1 MAEERRLVIS
11 GVLGEVP
18 EACDFVAEAAESVGL
33 DERGVY
39 HCQMAIDEWCTNVI
53 QHGYG
58 GGDPDGRIEITLR
71 LQPYQLVMIVTDDS
85 PPFDPTALPE
95 PDPSQ
100 PLEDRQPGGLGWFFI
115 RKMIDIVRYEL
126 KNGKNTLMLVKKG
139 ATPEP
144 RDEPESPVPARTL
157 DSGVRIIS
165 PSGRID
171 SVSAHQLEAALQAQ
185 LDADFTR
192 LVVDLS
198 AVTYISSTGL
208 KALLMAKRRLDMLGG
223 SIALA
228 SLTPRVAEVFRM
240 SGFDRL
246 FPIADQLGDAV
257 MAVTRPT

>member
-1 MAEERRLVIS
+1 
-11 GVLGEVP
+11 
-18 EACDFVAEAAESVGL
+18 
-33 DERGVY
+33 
-39 HCQMAIDEWCTNVI
+39 MAIDEWCTNVI
-53 QHGYG
+53 QHGYR
-58 GGDPDGRIEITLR
+58 GGDPDGRIEIALR
-71 LQPYQLVMIVTDDS
+71 LQPYHLAMTVTDDS

-139 ATPEP
+139 IPPEP
-144 RDEPESPVPARTL
+144 HDEPESSVPARTL
-157 DSGVRIIS
+157 DGGVRVLA
-165 PSGRID
+165 PVGRID
-171 SVSAHQLEAALQAQ
+171 SITARQLEAALQAQ
-185 LDADFTR
+185 LDADFTK
-192 LVVDLS
+192 LVVDMG

-208 KALLMAKRRLDMLGG
+208 KALLTAKRRLDIVNG

-228 SLTPRVAEVFRM
+228 ALSSRVAEVFRM

-257 MAVTRPT
+257 IAVTRPT

>member
-53 QHGYG
+53 QHGYH
-58 GGDPDGRIEITLR
+58 GGDPDGRIEIALR
-71 LQPYQLVMIVTDDS
+71 LQPYHLAMTVTDDS

-139 ATPEP
+139 VPPEP
-144 RDEPESPVPARTL
+144 HDEPESSMPARTL
-157 DSGVRIIS
+157 DDGVRVLA
-165 PSGRID
+165 PTGRID
-171 SVSAHQLEAALQAQ
+171 SVSARQLETALQAQ
-185 LDADFTR
+185 LDAGFTR
-192 LVVDLS
+192 LIVDMS
-198 AVTYISSTGL
+198 ARHLHFQHRPQGAIDCQASPGHG
-208 KALLMAKRRLDMLGG
+208 RRVDCPGR
-223 SIALA
+223 
-228 SLTPRVAEVFRM
+228 P
-240 SGFDRL
+240 
-246 FPIADQLGDAV
+246 QLRG
-257 MAVTRPT
+257 